1 MNWTPAILN
10 ACRILEVWCIALAFL
25 LPLKK
30 RERRW
35 TQRAALCILLGSIA
49 FLGLAPLIAQFPFM
63 TCVRSA
69 FFLFLPACC
78 SGSVPIF
85 RSMQLYTVRSGPPCW
100 EIF

>member
-35 TQRAALCILLGSIA
+35 T
-49 FLGLAPLIAQFPFM
+49 
-63 TCVRSA
+63 
-69 FFLFLPACC
+69 
-78 SGSVPIF
+78 
-85 RSMQLYTVRSGPPCW
+85 
-100 EIF
+100 